1 MPQQGVKP
9 GVQPA
14 GVAPAPPAG
23 TQPTPPIKKTTGPA
37 LLDTAVDREE
47 ILQLQPR
54 VIDRPAPEAKPHIT
68 KVALASLIG
77 TSIEWYDYFL
87 YGTAAALVFNK
98 LFFPKFDP
106 LVGTLL
112 ALSTFTV
119 GFIAR
124 PFGGLVFGHFGDRI
138 GRKQMLYITLLFMGI
153 SSTIIGLLPTY
164 AAIGVWAPILL
175 VLMRICQGIGL
186 GGEWG
191 GAVLMAV
198 EHAPANRRGFYGAFP
213 QTGAMVGGLLSTVA
227 FLLVAR
233 LKEADLLAWGWRLP
247 FLFSI
252 FLVVV
257 GIWIRMKIA
266 ESPAFEKI
274 KNQKAEAKMP
284 VVEAIRNHPK
294 NLLVAM
300 GMRFAENGLYYII
313 TVFSLTYCV
322 TVLHL
327 GKKAFLPGLII
338 NYCIGFFAMLA
349 YGRLSDKIGRRVV
362 YMWGAAVCG
371 VLAFPFFWMM
381 NKAPQNVMWGWL
393 AIILMAQLGHSAMY
407 GPQASFFAELFPARV
422 RYSGASLGY
431 QLASIFAGGMAPLVA
446 TALLAKAHNKTWPVS
461 LYMLSFVAITLI
473 AVIFAEETYKKKE
486 I

>member
-1 MPQQGVKP
+1 MPQQALKP
-9 GVQPA
+9 DVPPGSAATVPA
-14 GVAPAPPAG
+14 TGP
-23 TQPTPPIKKTTGPA
+23 QPTPKTKLPSTTPV
-37 LLDTAVDREE
+37 AVVDGEE
-47 ILQLQPR
+47 LFQLQER
-54 VIDRPAPEAKPHIT
+54 AIARPPIAPKPHIT

-112 ALSTFTV
+112 ALSTFTI

-164 AAIGVWAPILL
+164 ARIGIWAPLLL

-198 EHAPANRRGFYGAFP
+198 EHAPNNRRGFYGAFP

-233 LKEADLLAWGWRLP
+233 LKEAELLAWGWRLP

-274 KNQKAEAKMP
+274 KNLKAEAKMP
-284 VVEAIRNHPK
+284 VVEAIRKHPK

-322 TVLHL
+322 TVLKL
-327 GKKAFLPGLII
+327 SKSAFLPGLII

-349 YGRLSDKIGRRVV
+349 YGRLSDKIGRRAV
-362 YMWGAAVCG
+362 YMWGAVVCG
-371 VLAFPFFWMM
+371 LLAFPFFSMM
-381 NKAPQNVMWGWL
+381 NKAPHNLLWGWL

-431 QLASIFAGGMAPLVA
+431 QLASIFAGGMAPVVA

-461 LYMLSFVAITLI
+461 LYMLSFVVITI
-473 AVIFAEETYKKKE
+473 VAVIFAEETYRKKE
-486 I
+486 V

>member
-1 MPQQGVKP
+1 MPQSVLKP
-9 GVQPA
+9 DVSSPGA
-14 GVAPAPPAG
+14 EAPRPGAPP
-23 TQPTPPIKKTTGPA
+23 TPKTKVPSPG
-37 LLDTAVDREE
+37 LVDTVVDREE
-47 ILQLQPR
+47 IFKLQQQA
-54 VIDRPAPEAKPHIT
+54 ITRPAAEPKPHIT

-106 LVGTLL
+106 LVGTIL
-112 ALSTFTV
+112 AFLTFTI
-119 GFIAR
+119 GFVAR
-124 PFGGLVFGHFGDRI
+124 PFAGVIFGHFGDRI

-164 AAIGVWAPILL
+164 ATIGVWAPILL
-175 VLMRICQGIGL
+175 ALMRVCQGIGL

-227 FLLVAR
+227 FMLVAR

-252 FLVVV
+252 VLVAV

-266 ESPAFEKI
+266 ESPAFLKI
-274 KNQKAEAKMP
+274 KDQKTEAKMP
-284 VVEAIRNHPK
+284 VIEAVRQHPK

-313 TVFSLTYCV
+313 TVFSLTYCI
-322 TVLHL
+322 TVLKL
-327 GKKAFLPGLII
+327 PKSAFLPGLII

-349 YGRLSDKIGRRVV
+349 YGRLSDKIGRRIV
-362 YMWGAAVCG
+362 YMWGAAACG

-381 NKAPQNVMWGWL
+381 NKAPGNVLWGWL

-431 QLASIFAGGMAPLVA
+431 QLASIFAGGMAPVVA
-446 TALLAKAHNKTWPVS
+446 TALLAKAHNKTWPVA
-461 LYMLSFVAITLI
+461 LYMLSFVVITLI
-473 AVIFAEETYKKKE
+473 AVIFAEETYKKTE
-486 I
+486 V